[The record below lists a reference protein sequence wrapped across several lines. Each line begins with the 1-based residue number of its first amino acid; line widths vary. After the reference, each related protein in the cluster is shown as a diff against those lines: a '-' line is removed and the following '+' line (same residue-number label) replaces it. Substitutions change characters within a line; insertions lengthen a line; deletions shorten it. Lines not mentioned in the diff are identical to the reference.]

1 MQARSLPARPNLD
14 HLKNEAKALHKT
26 LRATNPDAKLTDA
39 QRQLAREYGFPTWAK
54 LRDSVRSWMHDRD
67 PSIVNRVLS
76 AFQQQ
81 DLDGAMEI
89 LKAHP
94 GALSNLHVAAAM
106 TNLAFVKEVL
116 ASQPELANEKAGDPP
131 ASALLYACFT
141 PRLKDAGWHILQE
154 TIVRALLEAGA
165 DPNAT
170 DGRYGV
176 SALYGVTGMHNAPG
190 IARLL
195 LEAGAN
201 PTDGESVFH
210 AAEHYHVEALE
221 LLREFGVQLNQVGEW
236 GNTPLYFLLRW
247 HDLATDEKA
256 ALGVDWLLA
265 NGADPNVA
273 SGKEQENSLH
283 VAARRGQP
291 IGVIEKL
298 LAHEANVDLRRGD
311 GATAWR
317 LAKRNGYDEIAQ
329 LLESAGATPEPFSV
343 ADELLAACGR
353 GDVDAARRLSAP
365 AIVSSLPRS
374 DRAMLGE
381 GAAAGRV
388 RTVEACIAA
397 GFDVNEVN
405 DRAATPLHE
414 AAING
419 FHEIVSALIA
429 AGSDLTM
436 RDPEHNA
443 TPLGWAIFGADYV
456 GNRGGDYEKTIRALI
471 GAGAKGTETEAEP
484 RHPGARRALGLQPL

>member
-1 MQARSLPARPNLD
+1 MQARSLPERPNLD

-26 LRATNPDAKLTDA
+26 LRAQNPDVKLTDA

-54 LRDSVRSWMHDRD
+54 LRAHVQTVRSGDD
-67 PSIVNRVLS
+67 GITEFLN
-76 AFQQQ
+76 AIQQQ
-81 DLDGAMEI
+81 DRDR
-89 LKAHP
+89 
-94 GALSNLHVAAAM
+94 ALAVVARNPSLPLRSLHVAASLGDLGAVQRLCLDRARV
-106 TNLAFVKEVL
+106 N
-116 ASQPELANEKAGDPP
+116 ELAGDPP
-131 ASALLYACFT
+131 ATPLLFLCFS
-141 PRLKDAGWHILQE
+141 PFHGQSPMYDARLGHCAIQ
-154 TIVRALLEAGA
+154 LLDAGA
-165 DPNAT
+165 DPNAK
-170 DGRYGV
+170 DGRFGV
-176 SALYGVTGMHNAPG
+176 PALYGVTGMHNRPG

-210 AAEHYHVEALE
+210 AAERFHEDALV
-221 LLREFGVQLNQVGEW
+221 LLREFGVQLNHVGEW

-247 HDLATDEKA
+247 HDLANDDKVA
-256 ALGVDWLLA
+256 RGVDWLLD

-283 VAARRGQP
+283 VASRRGQP

-298 LAHEANVDLRRGD
+298 LAHGANVGLRRGD

-329 LLESAGATPEPFSV
+329 LLESAGAAPEPFSPT
-343 ADELLAACGR
+343 DELLAACGR
-353 GDVDAARRLSAP
+353 GDVDAARRLSSP
-365 AIVSSLPRS
+365 ASVSSLPRS

-381 GAAAGRV
+381 AAAAGRV
-388 RTVEACIAA
+388 LTVEACIAA

-429 AGSDLTM
+429 AGSDLTR

-456 GNRGGDYEKTIRALI
+456 ANRGGDYEKTIRAFVE
-471 GAGAKGTETEAEP
+471 AGAKGTETEGEP
-484 RHPGARRALGLQPL
+484 RHPGARNALGLRPL